1 MWLNILMIN
10 DKYKCLGHRIRKLKL
25 ERNLITKALIKIY
38 SDAKQMK
45 QSSIRKLTQLD
56 MRL

>member
-1 MWLNILMIN
+1 MWLNILMIK
-10 DKYKCLGHRIRKLKL
+10 DKYKCLGQWIRKLKL

-38 SDAKQMK
+38 SDAKQMN
-45 QSSIRKLTQLD
+45 QSSIRKLIQLD

>member
-10 DKYKCLGHRIRKLKL
+10 DKDKCLGHWIRKLKL

-38 SDAKQMK
+38 SNAKQIN

>member
-1 MWLNILMIN
+1 MIN
-10 DKYKCLGHRIRKLKL
+10 DKYKCLGHWIRKLKL

-38 SDAKQMK
+38 FDAKQMN

>member
-1 MWLNILMIN
+1 MIN
-10 DKYKCLGHRIRKLKL
+10 DEYKCLGHWIRKLEV

-38 SDAKQMK
+38 SDAKQMN

>member
-10 DKYKCLGHRIRKLKL
+10 DKYKCFGHRIRKLKL
-25 ERNLITKALIKIY
+25 ERNLITKALIKTY
-38 SDAKQMK
+38 SDSKQMK
-45 QSSIRKLTQLD
+45 QSTIIKLTQLD